1 MLSRKNIHPFH
12 ASRII
17 PKISSRSGLHQEI
30 HVSRMGNHESRI
42 NKNLN
47 QVSREI
53 KTITLH
59 EKAMGDSQK
68 NNASQPLR
76 EAGLR
81 KWFFYGSGSN
91 RVLTIFTNTLTDR
104 TWTPKMCRPS
114 ANTENSRRAQEKP
127 LVPRVTNSRR
137 SKKMVRYLF

>member
-53 KTITLH
+53 KTIKLH

-81 KWFFYGSGSN
+81 KWFF
-91 RVLTIFTNTLTDR
+91 
-104 TWTPKMCRPS
+104 
-114 ANTENSRRAQEKP
+114 
-127 LVPRVTNSRR
+127 
-137 SKKMVRYLF
+137 

>member
-59 EKAMGDSQK
+59 EKAIGDSQK
-68 NNASQPLR
+68 IMRRNPWEKPAYGNGFSKGR
-76 EAGLR
+76 E
-81 KWFFYGSGSN
+81 SSN
-91 RVLTIFTNTLTDR
+91 RVL
-104 TWTPKMCRPS
+104 PRPPPPPS
-114 ANTENSRRAQEKP
+114 L
-127 LVPRVTNSRR
+127 LVEGGPEPGCW
-137 SKKMVRYLF
+137 FAP